1 MKYKLK
7 VNFLGFP
14 KGTKLKIYDIDD
26 LYHLDYKIY
35 FDEDWIK
42 ENMEI
47 FEEVK

>member
-7 VNFLGFP
+7 VDFLGFP
-14 KGTKLKIYDIDD
+14 KGTKLMHHVTD
-26 LYHLDYKIY
+26 LYHLDYKIF
-35 FDEDWIK
+35 FDIEWIK